1 MLSKG
6 KVKYIHSLEMKKYR
20 NELNA
25 FVAEGNKLVADMMFA
40 FECELILAK
49 PSWMAMQGN
58 IPAKELLEAEGDDI
72 RKASFLKNPQDVLA
86 VFKRPDWSLDEADP
100 STSLV
105 LALDGIQDPG
115 NLGTIIRLADWF
127 GIEHIVCSPDTADVF
142 SPKTVQATMGALA
155 HVKVHYTELE
165 DYLKAQAARQIPLFG
180 TFLDGENMYT
190 KELSANGIIVMGNEG
205 NGILVARRSRSFYLA
220 RFSFRRH
227 TGPWK
232 SRNHHTPCRLV
243 RHRTYRLQPR
253 HRRCLQSEDCAGH
266 NGRTGTCKS
275 PLHGTGRLPESPGGK
290 TNSVVRYI
298 PRRRK
303 HVHKG
308 IVGKRNHRD
317 GERRERNTSAN
328 RKVD

>member
-155 HVKVHYTELE
+155 HVKVH
-165 DYLKAQAARQIPLFG
+165 
-180 TFLDGENMYT
+180 
-190 KELSANGIIVMGNEG
+190 
-205 NGILVARRSRSFYLA
+205 
-220 RFSFRRH
+220 
-227 TGPWK
+227 
-232 SRNHHTPCRLV
+232 
-243 RHRTYRLQPR
+243 
-253 HRRCLQSEDCAGH
+253 
-266 NGRTGTCKS
+266 
-275 PLHGTGRLPESPGGK
+275 GTGRLPESPGGK